1 MVNDSRTEVQ
11 DKTIDYSYKV
21 FQELIGPDH
30 ELTFEENA
38 DNPKVIGRE
47 YDVAVFENIY
57 KCALYSMAYFK
68 KEDLEC
74 LKKSGMNSI
83 SRMIH

>member
-1 MVNDSRTEVQ
+1 MVDDSRTEVQ

-21 FQELIGPDH
+21 FQELLGP
-30 ELTFEENA
+30 ERKLTFEEDV
-38 DNPKVIGRE
+38 DNPKVTGDA
-47 YDVAVFENIY
+47 YDVALFENIY

>member
-1 MVNDSRTEVQ
+1 MVSDSRTEVQ
-11 DKTIDYSYKV
+11 DKAIVYSYKV
-21 FQELIGPDH
+21 FQEILGPDRK
-30 ELTFEENA
+30 LTFEEDV
-38 DNPKVIGRE
+38 DNPKVTGDA
-47 YDVAVFENIY
+47 YDVALFENIY

>member
-21 FQELIGPDH
+21 FQELIGPDRK
-30 ELTFEENA
+30 LTFEEDA
-38 DNPKVIGRE
+38 DNPKVTGDA
-47 YDVAVFENIY
+47 YNVALFENIY

-74 LKKSGMNSI
+74 LGKSGMNSI

>member
-11 DKTIDYSYKV
+11 DKAIVYSYKV
-21 FQELIGPDH
+21 FQEIIGTDRK
-30 ELTFEENA
+30 LTFEEDA
-38 DNPKVIGRE
+38 DNPKVIGNE

-74 LKKSGMNSI
+74 LEKSGTNSI

>member
-1 MVNDSRTEVQ
+1 MVDDSRTEVQ

-21 FQELIGPDH
+21 FQELIGPDRK
-30 ELTFEENA
+30 LTFEEDA
-38 DNPKVIGRE
+38 DNPKVTGDA
-47 YDVAVFENIY
+47 YDVALFENIY

-74 LKKSGMNSI
+74 LGKSGMNSI